1 MKTQFLNKLMPV
13 MIFLLG
19 IAGAFG
25 TMSMQKA
32 TENAAPITGWVHDV
46 MGNPCAQP
54 VACSDSDGPVCRV
67 NYPSG
72 QIAELKVG
80 TVCVQP
86 LFRPQ

>member
-25 TMSMQKA
+25 TMSMQKV
-32 TENAAPITGWVHDV
+32 TEDVAPITGWVHDV

-54 VACSDSDGPVCRV
+54 VGCSNEGLEFCRV
-67 NYPSG
+67 SYPSG

-80 TVCVQP
+80 TVCVSP
-86 LFRPQ
+86 LRRP